1 MLRASAG
8 AGNEAVNTLHYD
20 LIDVA
25 LGVANDPQ
33 TLADTFRDS
42 VVPTFKALFPN
53 TWTIDPVTIIDEKDP
68 QDPTAT
74 RAGWTSGASV
84 AGSKAVSGDLL
95 PKAICG
101 VATLRTAKIGRRAR
115 GRIFVPGVFQESE
128 QANGLWNTLG
138 LTVMNNYLNSIP
150 LQPDLATG
158 ISDST
163 ANLCVYSRTQ
173 RGADLDPYAN
183 HVTSMALRG
192 ELHWLRSRER

>member
-1 MLRASAG
+1 LRANAG
-8 AGNEAVNTLHYD
+8 PGFEAVNTLHYD
-20 LIDVA
+20 LINVPTFID
-25 LGVANDPQ
+25 NDPQ
-33 TLADTFRDS
+33 QLADLFRDN

-74 RAGWTSGASV
+74 RAGWTSGTSV

-138 LTVMNNYLNSIP
+138 LTVMNNYLGSIP
-150 LQPDLATG
+150 LQPDIATG
-158 ISDST
+158 VSSST

-183 HVTSMALRG
+183 HVTSITLRG
-192 ELHWLRSRER
+192 DLHWLRSRER